1 LKIIINTSILR
12 FGGAI
17 QGAFSFIKECRHFP
31 ENDYH
36 VFVGSGIGKILIKE
50 EFPSNFK
57 FYDFNFG
64 PITLRKVPHIAST
77 LSSLEE
83 MINPDCIIT
92 PSGPSYWYSKAP
104 HLMGYNLGLYLYSE
118 SPYFKKLSFRNS
130 LRFKLKRQ
138 VHFYFFRRDSDAY
151 FVQTDDVNQRV
162 RKALVT
168 EKVYTV
174 SNTHNSFYN
183 NPTAF
188 PEKLPARQSFEWRLL
203 TLTAYY
209 RHKNLEI
216 IPLVIEELKNRGKG
230 KFKFILTIDSENFR
244 RIFNGVCEEHVTNIG
259 PVKPEECPS
268 LYNEC
273 DVMFLPTLAECFS
286 ASYPEAMVMKKPIIT
301 TDLGFAR
308 NICQEAALYFK
319 PTDPVSAADA
329 IVRLIENQ
337 QLVNKL
343 IINGLSRVK
352 EFDDALERAR
362 KILNICQKL
371 AEEGKRWNQG
381 N

>member
-1 LKIIINTSILR
+1 
-12 FGGAI
+12 
-17 QGAFSFIKECRHFP
+17 
-31 ENDYH
+31 
-36 VFVGSGIGKILIKE
+36 
-50 EFPSNFK
+50 
-57 FYDFNFG
+57 
-64 PITLRKVPHIAST
+64 
-77 LSSLEE
+77 
-83 MINPDCIIT
+83 
-92 PSGPSYWYSKAP
+92 
-104 HLMGYNLGLYLYSE
+104 
-118 SPYFKKLSFRNS
+118 
-130 LRFKLKRQ
+130 
-138 VHFYFFRRDSDAY
+138 
-151 FVQTDDVNQRV
+151 
-162 RKALVT
+162 
-168 EKVYTV
+168 
-174 SNTHNSFYN
+174 
-183 NPTAF
+183 
-188 PEKLPARQSFEWRLL
+188 
-203 TLTAYY
+203 
-209 RHKNLEI
+209 
-216 IPLVIEELKNRGKG
+216 VIEELKNRGKG